1 MLLTSVLCKHACAS
15 VPCRHAVLYSVQCV
29 VCHVLLWKRSE
40 YYLIYLTVCAALALC
55 FHPAGSPRA
64 VPGRANAKAHRWS
77 RHPSHMPRTRYLT
90 TAQLQAVLRGRGV
103 VLPEGGAQPHA
114 FYLDLCHSQGLE
126 EVTSAE
132 LEEAMQKSPR
142 RGGAAAAAVAA
153 LPATAATAALP
164 AALVINLPRHTQRR
178 SSVSSR
184 LQLAGVPFEWAPA
197 VDGERLTMSNL
208 TP

>member
-1 MLLTSVLCKHACAS
+1 
-15 VPCRHAVLYSVQCV
+15 
-29 VCHVLLWKRSE
+29 
-40 YYLIYLTVCAALALC
+40 
-55 FHPAGSPRA
+55 
-64 VPGRANAKAHRWS
+64 
-77 RHPSHMPRTRYLT
+77 MPRTRYLT

-103 VLPEGGAQPHA
+103 TLPEGGTQPHA
-114 FYLDLCHSQGLE
+114 YYLDLCRSQGLE

-132 LEEAMQKSPR
+132 LEEATQKSPR
-142 RGGAAAAAVAA
+142 RGGAAAAA

-208 TP
+208 MPWA

>member
-1 MLLTSVLCKHACAS
+1 
-15 VPCRHAVLYSVQCV
+15 
-29 VCHVLLWKRSE
+29 
-40 YYLIYLTVCAALALC
+40 
-55 FHPAGSPRA
+55 
-64 VPGRANAKAHRWS
+64 
-77 RHPSHMPRTRYLT
+77 MPRTRYLT

-103 VLPEGGAQPHA
+103 TLPEGGTQPHA
-114 FYLDLCHSQGLE
+114 YYLDLCRSQGLE

-132 LEEAMQKSPR
+132 LEEATQKSPR
-142 RGGAAAAAVAA
+142 RGGAAAAA
-153 LPATAATAALP
+153 LPAKAATVALP

-208 TP
+208 MPWA

>member
-40 YYLIYLTVCAALALC
+40 SYLIYLTVCGSLALC

-142 RGGAAAAAVAA
+142 RGGAAATPGRWRRLGTGGASPDGRRGAAGSSHPTPRRLAA
-153 LPATAATAALP
+153 AAAQRGGAHRAA
-164 AALVINLPRHTQRR
+164 
-178 SSVSSR
+178 
-184 LQLAGVPFEWAPA
+184 G
-197 VDGERLTMSNL
+197 
-208 TP
+208 